1 MGSTVLSRHLSSR
14 NLLDIHVMSAAY
26 DKYVEKKIKAI
37 DMLFAYWMRT
47 MVKDEHKF
55 YGDLLTM
62 VHRFHHHPPEERVDL
77 VVEKHRGH
85 VDLVVVEEHDYHPND
100 LLDETWNTSY
110 CSKYGSPSSDWIVFK
125 QKEQRGL
132 VSTKIMIRNEYV
144 TLDRNI
150 KSIAIQWSEDGVEY
164 QDLIRIDEIK
174 AGDAELQ
181 WFEVNAEQSGLMK
194 FIKLNILDNYGNPN
208 YNMFCEFGVFG
219 VLE

>member
-1 MGSTVLSRHLSSR
+1 
-14 NLLDIHVMSAAY
+14 MSAAY

-37 DMLFAYWMRT
+37 NMLFAYWLRT
-47 MVKDEHKF
+47 MVEDEHKF

-62 VHRFHHHPPEERVDL
+62 VHRFYYHPPEERVDL

-85 VDLVVVEEHDYHPND
+85 VKEKHDYHPND
-100 LLDETWNTSY
+100 LLDEKENTCY

-125 QKEQRGL
+125 QKEQRGF
-132 VSTKIMIRNEYV
+132 VSTKIMIRNEYL

-150 KSIAIQWSEDGVEY
+150 KSVAIQWSEDGVEY

-194 FIKLNILDNYGNPN
+194 FIKLNVLKNYGNPN